1 MKKFVIAIEEMIVE
15 NFEIEVENSEEAFE
29 IAQRKYKNEEIVL
42 SPGEVQFKQ
51 ITIIEPDDG
60 DCHWIEF

>member
-29 IAQRKYKNEEIVL
+29 IAQRRMRRLCCRQEKFNL
-42 SPGEVQFKQ
+42 SRLPL
-51 ITIIEPDDG
+51 
-60 DCHWIEF
+60 